1 CMCSTLSFGAA
12 EAAAACCTFL
22 ATTAGSGSAACVEL
36 GPLIFI
42 EAPLH
47 PITSGGAVSPHQ
59 KRRFGRYC
67 NSFRTAPCNWFDCC
81 NADIPVC
88 SRIVRRDMLDTAVGI
103 SAARIPSSALVR
115 FCTWLVI

>member
-1 CMCSTLSFGAA
+1 MNLKTKVLFLSISTTTFVVGGSSCMCSTLSFGAA

-81 NADIPVC
+81 NADI
-88 SRIVRRDMLDTAVGI
+88 
-103 SAARIPSSALVR
+103 
-115 FCTWLVI
+115 